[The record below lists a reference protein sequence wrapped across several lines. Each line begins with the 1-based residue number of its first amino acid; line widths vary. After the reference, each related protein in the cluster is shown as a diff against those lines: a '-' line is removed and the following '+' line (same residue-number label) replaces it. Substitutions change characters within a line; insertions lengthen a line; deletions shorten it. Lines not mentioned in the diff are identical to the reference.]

1 MTVEKQIDVSVIV
14 PVYNHERYVAKALD
28 SILAQRTH
36 YTYEILIG
44 EDCST
49 DGSRAIVEEYAKAHP
64 EIIKAFCREK
74 NMGATRNGYDLYMKT
89 QGRYIALLEG
99 DDYWCHEEKLDRQIS
114 FLDSHSGYIGVA
126 HNFQEIDANDASIIG
141 KCIKDEDTDRD
152 FTWKDFLRKQFL
164 FQSATLMYHNFF
176 LDGGDY
182 SIIYKSHD
190 LVGDLTVLT
199 ILLQRGNIYILPEV
213 MSAYRSIV
221 DSGAD
226 NACSIGYR
234 DLALAAL
241 KNVRQFDMLRSYLKE
256 KNDFN
261 FWIIEQ
267 KAGYLIRMLQ
277 HKQGYTWKRWKKMAS
292 YGDRETNRKA
302 LLLVARMAKN
312 KLLKRDNLYE

>member
-114 FLDSHSGYIGVA
+114 FL
-126 HNFQEIDANDASIIG
+126 
-141 KCIKDEDTDRD
+141 DEDTDRD